1 MLRDK
6 AQGKEVKIT
15 CPFTATQNKKHIMT
29 LMSGKFVT
37 FQKTEFSE
45 FSSSG
50 VRVMLLLIVC
60 RKETGGTKVW
70 KEGLIF
76 TYGLSPTCPEAYSS
90 SKQAMLSPS
99 KEPVR
104 KEETDASV
112 KVS

>member
-1 MLRDK
+1 MEGGKNNVPIHCNSKRK
-6 AQGKEVKIT
+6 AYYDSDELEV
-15 CPFTATQNKKHIMT
+15 
-29 LMSGKFVT
+29 VT

-50 VRVMLLLIVC
+50 VRVMRLLIVC

-70 KEGLIF
+70 REGLIF
-76 TYGLSPTCPEAYSS
+76 TYGLSPTRPEAYSS
-90 SKQAMLSPS
+90 SKQAVVSLS

-104 KEETDASV
+104 KEEADAPV

>member
-1 MLRDK
+1 MPIHCNSKQK
-6 AQGKEVKIT
+6 AYYDSDELEVV
-15 CPFTATQNKKHIMT
+15 
-29 LMSGKFVT
+29 S

-50 VRVMLLLIVC
+50 VRVMRLLIVC
-60 RKETGGTKVW
+60 RKETGGTNVW
-70 KEGLIF
+70 REGLIF

-90 SKQAMLSPS
+90 SKQAVFSPS

-104 KEETDASV
+104 KEEADAPV

>member
-1 MLRDK
+1 VLRDK
-6 AQGKEVKIT
+6 AQWEEVKIT
-15 CPFTATQNKKHIMT
+15 CPFTATQNEKHIMT

-45 FSSSG
+45 FSSG

-90 SKQAMLSPS
+90 SKQAVLSPS

-104 KEETDASV
+104 KEETDAPV

>member
-6 AQGKEVKIT
+6 AQWKEVKRT
-15 CPFTATQNKKHIMT
+15 CPFTATQNEKRIMT

-50 VRVMLLLIVC
+50 VRVMRLLIVC
-60 RKETGGTKVW
+60 RKTGGTKVW

-90 SKQAMLSPS
+90 SKQAVLSPS

-104 KEETDASV
+104 KEETDARV

>member
-1 MLRDK
+1 MPIHCNSKRK
-6 AQGKEVKIT
+6 AYYD
-15 CPFTATQNKKHIMT
+15 